1 MNAQDA
7 WNAAYGQLELQLD
20 RANFDTWLRDA
31 FFVCEEDGV
40 FVIGVRNTFARDMLQ
55 HRLYRNIRRVLS
67 DVCGTSV
74 ELRFEVSRPPA
85 RELPIDDNAPENG
98 KHKQPR
104 LLTDSQDDRPL
115 FRLLA
120 QRTAINESE
129 SNLPPLHEQ
138 IRRPAYA
145 DLPENDLNPEYIFD
159 RFVVSGSNQMAYEG
173 ARAVAENPAR
183 MYNPFMIYGGVGLG
197 KTHLVH
203 AIAHMCVQ
211 QGLRAVFIPSE
222 VFTNDLVDAIR
233 HKTTAMFR
241 EKYRSADVL
250 LVDDIQFIAGKE
262 STQEEFFH
270 TFNALYTFQKQI
282 VLVSDRHPREL
293 TTLEDRLRSRFESG
307 LIVDIKPMEYEA
319 RVAILRMWA
328 KERNI
333 QIDSSVIDMI
343 AESASNSVRG
353 LQGVFTQIVANAQ
366 FANRPITVSNVS
378 TMLAHFHRPR
388 EYHNKPQGDSATPA
402 QIIEAVAEHF
412 NLKRKD
418 LEGKK
423 RSTHINNARQV
434 AMYLLRELTDTSL
447 SQIGDFFGG
456 RSHTT
461 VLHACNKITESLD
474 SDPNIRRTLQD
485 VQAALGKKH

>member
-31 FFVCEEDGV
+31 FFICEEENGV
-40 FVIGVRNTFARDMLQ
+40 YVIGVRNSYARDMLQ

-67 DVCGTSV
+67 DVCGVDV
-74 ELRFEVSRPPA
+74 ELRFEVNRPVAKDLPA
-85 RELPIDDNAPENG
+85 HENG
-98 KHKQPR
+98 NTPSANKQPD
-104 LLTDSQDDRPL
+104 LFVDTQDDRPL
-115 FRLLA
+115 FKLLA
-120 QRTAINESE
+120 QRNAITETDNT
-129 SNLPPLHEQ
+129 LPPLYEQ
-138 IRRPAYA
+138 IRRPGYA
-145 DLPENDLNPEYIFD
+145 ELPENDLNPDHVFD
-159 RFVVSGSNQMAYEG
+159 RFVVSGSNQMAYEA

-203 AIAHMCVQ
+203 AIAHVCTR

-270 TFNALYTFQKQI
+270 TFNALHTFQKQI

-293 TTLEDRLRSRFESG
+293 STLEDRLRSRFESG

-328 KERNI
+328 KERKI
-333 QIDSSVIDMI
+333 RVDPAVIDMI
-343 AESASNSVRG
+343 AHSASNNVRG
-353 LQGVFTQIVANAQ
+353 LQGVFTQIVAKAHLTD
-366 FANRPITVSNVS
+366 RPITVENVGN
-378 TMLAHFHRPR
+378 LLEHFERPR
-388 EYHNKPQGDSATPA
+388 EYSKTPADQATPT
-402 QIIEAVAEHF
+402 QIIEAVAAHF
-412 NLKRKD
+412 NLNRKD

-423 RSTHINNARQV
+423 RATHINNARQV
-434 AMYLLRELTDTSL
+434 AMYLLRELTDISL

-474 SDPNIRRTLQD
+474 NDPNIRRTLQE
-485 VQAALGKKH
+485 VQNMFGNKR